1 MGIPNEDRLENLCRT
16 DMEKIEADVSD
27 VRAALK
33 KVHDVMGAKT
43 WVGATA
49 DAWATDFDGRMISLN
64 RLFDSFPAEEQALIA
79 KAQKDQA
86 ASDRK
91 YHGHA

>member
-1 MGIPNEDRLENLCRT
+1 MSTPNEENLCRT
-16 DMEKIEADVSD
+16 DMGKIESDVSD
-27 VRAALK
+27 IRTAIK

-49 DAWATDFDGRMISLN
+49 DMWASDFNGRMTSLS
-64 RLFDSFPAEEQALIA
+64 RLFDSFPAEEQRLIA